1 MCKARVAKVINSIER
16 RTHGA
21 LLASAFLALLANGI
35 PSFASMPQQ
44 PNEEQLALYEQAPE
58 DERVRLLISFARS
71 GNHELAADLL
81 QRFPLRG
88 PHAANRTLY
97 LEGLI
102 LKGRR
107 NYTGAVKKF
116 RSALASDPS
125 LTLVRADLADTL
137 VILEEDESAI
147 HHLKLLEGDA
157 PNEQEAAGV
166 RAFIDQV
173 DERSPFKFNFY
184 LSVAPTTNVNSG
196 SGHTKIYAPNSP
208 FADEDGYA
216 EIGSASQQ
224 KSGLGAAAGAN
235 VAFSKRLGNDFSF
248 VAGGNGEAKI
258 YDDPDFNSLAFSQ
271 SAEIRYIIERGY
283 FGLGG
288 VASENLKTDE
298 LGVSYYSYGPRA
310 SLRYALFPGDTLAFS
325 AIYEWR
331 DYADSG
337 ELDGTALLLDASL
350 THAFD
355 SSFNV
360 TVSAGYDD
368 ITAELGWNAYHTI
381 SAGLGLYKE
390 LPKGIT
396 AELSGEARFS
406 DFDEMNTFIGETRQ
420 DERYSGNVTLT
431 KRDWN
436 IYGFAP
442 SLSYTYTRNLS
453 NIELY
458 DFDSHE
464 VDFRL
469 TKDF

>member
-1 MCKARVAKVINSIER
+1 MVEIAGPAKTMER
-16 RTHGA
+16 RPRGA
-21 LLASAFLALLANGI
+21 LFAAALLVLVSAGL
-35 PSFASMPQQ
+35 PAFSATPPQ
-44 PNEEQLALYEQAPE
+44 PNAQQLALYEKAPE
-58 DERVRLLISFARS
+58 DERVRLLISFAKS
-71 GNHELAADLL
+71 GGHELTAVLL

-88 PHAANRTLY
+88 PLAANRTLY

-107 NYTGAVKKF
+107 DYTGAAKKF
-116 RSALASDPS
+116 RAALADDPS
-125 LTLVRADLADTL
+125 LTLVRADLAQTL

-147 HHLKLLEGDA
+147 HHLKLLESEA

-173 DERSPFKFNFY
+173 NERSPFKFNFY
-184 LSVAPTTNVNSG
+184 VSAAPTTNVNNG
-196 SGHTKIYAPNSP
+196 SAHAKIYAPNSI

-216 EIGSASQQ
+216 DIGADSQK
-224 KSGLGAAAGAN
+224 KSGLGMAAGAN
-235 VAFSKRLGNDFSF
+235 AAFTRRLGNDFSF
-248 VAGGNGEAKI
+248 VAGANGEGRI

-271 SAEIRYIIERGY
+271 SAEIRYLFERGY
-283 FGLGG
+283 LGLGA

-310 SLRYALFPGDTLAFS
+310 ALRFSLRPQDTLALS
-325 AIYEWR
+325 VIREWR
-331 DYADSG
+331 DYAGTDAT
-337 ELDGTALLLDASL
+337 DGVALMVDASL
-350 THAFD
+350 SHAFN
-355 SSFNV
+355 SSFNA
-360 TVSAGYDD
+360 TLFAGYDD
-368 ITAELGWNAYHTI
+368 INAELGWNAYQTW
-381 SAGLGLYKE
+381 SAGLGLYRE

-396 AELSGEARFS
+396 AEISGEARFS
-406 DFDEMNTFIGETRQ
+406 DFDDVNIFIGETRR
-420 DERYSGNVTLT
+420 DRRYSGNVTLT

-458 DFDSHE
+458 DFDAHA
-464 VDFRL
+464 VDLRL